1 MDLTWLM
8 MLGGFAI
15 GVFILLAALSIIKAV
30 FKTAVK
36 LVGFAILVWLVLLF
50 LNIRIF

>member
-1 MDLTWLM
+1 MDLSWLM

-15 GVFILLAALSIIKAV
+15 GVFILLIVLSLIKAV
-30 FKTAVK
+30 VKTAVK
-36 LVGFAILVWLVLLF
+36 IVGLAILVWLVLMF